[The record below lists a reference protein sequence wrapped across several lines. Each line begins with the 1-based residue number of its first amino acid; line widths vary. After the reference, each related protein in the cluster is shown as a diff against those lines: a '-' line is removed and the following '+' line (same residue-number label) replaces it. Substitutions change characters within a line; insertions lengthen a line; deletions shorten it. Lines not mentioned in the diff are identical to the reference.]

1 MSEIICVQSDLD
13 VLGNF
18 SFGQFTDFPPNPRIG
33 SAVIVNRILHVY
45 MEMGGVQSWYPLTQ
59 HTSSYIHTQGVPS
72 QTWTVS
78 HNLGTSNLWTQ
89 VKDNTGNI
97 LIVNKQDVDLNTFT
111 LHFTTPTI
119 GTCVVAA
126 PEAVNVPTVKAT
138 VFEIGS
144 GEVVLDSSGVRVNG
158 DYLATTLALQSKAD
172 LVGGKVPV
180 AQLPDLASTEAL
192 QSKADLVGGKVPVAQ
207 LPDLTTKADLVGGRV
222 PLNQLPTDLN
232 YISQLWPNIPF
243 FSRSKGIASID
254 VQISVD
260 SGFVLSVTLRNGT
273 ALLLKLDFNINRE
286 NVVNTLGLVFTG
298 LPARVLFFKTT
309 RQVAYLLAQ
318 QTGTDYKINY
328 WRRNGISQPITL
340 TYTG

>member
-138 VFEIGS
+138 VFEIGN
-144 GEVVLDSSGVRVNG
+144 GDVILDSSGVRVND
-158 DYLATTLALQSKAD
+158 DYLVTTL
-172 LVGGKVPV
+172 
-180 AQLPDLASTEAL
+180 AL

-232 YISQLWPNIPF
+232 YISQLWPKIPF